1 MLARMFGTT
10 GDGVHDRLIDFSR
23 PVSGAYYFAPSLNAL
38 SELAGA
44 GGVTGRDGT
53 EAHQRW
59 CPKVNRQT
67 PQKLPSCA
75 CFAPT
80 RLKDELL
87 AKQLTV
93 FPNPSNGRSTR
104 SIRFPTGKAALVFLR
119 TPSSACISI
128 T

>member
-53 EAHQRW
+53 EAHQM
-59 CPKVNRQT
+59 PH
-67 PQKLPSCA
+67 A
-75 CFAPT
+75 
-80 RLKDELL
+80 
-87 AKQLTV
+87 
-93 FPNPSNGRSTR
+93 
-104 SIRFPTGKAALVFLR
+104 
-119 TPSSACISI
+119 
-128 T
+128 